1 MGGKRREDITV
12 EPIELLPK
20 EGEVIAGVRL
30 HAAFFQCSRCGA
42 IKPGVDVGLRRNTKD
57 GIVRN
62 QAQCNSCRSLGKR
75 KREGNH
81 ESDNQLDFDDIL
93 R

>member
-42 IKPGVDVGLRRNTKD
+42 IKPGVDVGQKPGSVQLMS
-57 GIVRN
+57 G
-62 QAQCNSCRSLGKR
+62 LGKA
-75 KREGNH
+75 EA
-81 ESDNQLDFDDIL
+81 
-93 R
+93 

>member
-42 IKPGVDVGLRRNTKD
+42 KSKNYRYLQTRKPARFARARACLTFPL
-57 GIVRN
+57 
-62 QAQCNSCRSLGKR
+62 AS
-75 KREGNH
+75 
-81 ESDNQLDFDDIL
+81 
-93 R
+93 